1 MSTIINRNSFS
12 QKLLA
17 FSAQAWYAS
26 AAIGL
31 GAFLVYVIGNYGADI
46 LSPSNAADKS
56 SFIPNDTVGNIF
68 LATHL
73 SLAMLVISVGMLQLV
88 PALRASFPAF
98 HRWNGRLFLVSAMAC
113 SLAGQYLIFTRD
125 IPGNLIMDL
134 GTSSAGILVLVFS
147 ALTYKTA
154 RARKFQQHRKWA
166 IRLFMVAN
174 AGWFFRIGLML
185 WLAINQG
192 PVGMDMKTF
201 TGPALIFI
209 SYAQFLLPLAV
220 VQLYFYA
227 QSLNNNA
234 VKISVGLL
242 ILVLTIATF
251 AGVAAASMMM
261 WFPRILG

>member
-12 QKLLA
+12 EKLLTFA
-17 FSAQAWYAS
+17 ARAWYLS
-26 AAIGL
+26 AVIGL
-31 GAFLVYVIGNYGADI
+31 GAFLVYVVVNYGIDI
-46 LSPSNAADKS
+46 LNPSDAVDKS

-73 SLAMLVISVGMLQLV
+73 SLAMLVISGGMLQLV
-88 PALRASFPAF
+88 PALRSRFPAF
-98 HRWNGRLFLVSAMAC
+98 HRWNGRLFLVSAIAC

-134 GTSSAGILVLVFS
+134 GTSSAGILVLIFS
-147 ALTYKTA
+147 VLTYKNA
-154 RARKFQQHRKWA
+154 RAKRFEKHRQWA

-209 SYAQFLLPLAV
+209 SYAQFLLPLAA
-220 VQLYFYA
+220 VQLYFHA
-227 QSLNNNA
+227 QSTNNST
-234 VKISVGLL
+234 VKLSIGLL
-242 ILVLTIATF
+242 ILLLTIATF

-261 WFPRILG
+261 WFPSN